1 MDDRLPELPRK
12 KQPEDSTSTLL
23 GDDDSN
29 QLSSIDSVFA
39 LITRRSTPVQP
50 SAASKYKLRAAAN
63 SAKQR
68 KRNIQHIGV
77 RQPYQLENKSILRSL
92 FDALHTFVESGNSR
106 EAAYEEYVA
115 YIEPGTRLIAVHII
129 MFANRHRIRINTL
142 TRHLRNYSFAIQAP
156 IRYTA
161 DMRKYGLLDVMG
173 WELFV
178 APPEFSYDNIQNNQY
193 VKPMHIDAPARYLYN
208 GNL

>member
-1 MDDRLPELPRK
+1 MNDTLPKLPRK
-12 KQPEDSTSTLL
+12 KQPESSTDTLSS
-23 GDDDSN
+23 DDYSN

-39 LITRRSTPVQP
+39 LISRRGCSMHPTAV
-50 SAASKYKLRAAAN
+50 KYELRAAAN
-63 SAKQR
+63 SAKQER
-68 KRNIQHIGV
+68 QNTQHTRV
-77 RQPYQLENKSILRSL
+77 RQPCQPENKSILRSL

-115 YIEPGTRLIAVHII
+115 YIEPGTRLIAVHVI
-129 MFANRHRIRINTL
+129 MFANRHRIPVNTL
-142 TRHLRNYSFAIQAP
+142 TRHLRNYSFAIQVP

-193 VKPMHIDAPARYLYN
+193 VKPMHIDAPAKYLFN
-208 GNL
+208 GL